1 MLIGHSLGGVAAL
14 LGSGLTPEAGL
25 ERRCKRSL
33 NRLPITNPSLLLQ
46 CQLPAEALP
55 VAAQPP
61 DGLRGVVVFNSFG
74 SLLWPLHGLKRL
86 GVPVLMVGGSLDLVT
101 PPIAEQLELFLP
113 VGHDRSRLVLVE
125 GGSHFSPV
133 RVSVG
138 EEALLR
144 LGADLVGAPPDVVQA
159 LLLRLTEDFLES
171 VEPPPAPG
179 MPPQRLRLNGVNA
192 HVLDGPAAAAWQ
204 QRLTPVRAGS

>member
-1 MLIGHSLGGVAAL
+1 
-14 LGSGLTPEAGL
+14 
-25 ERRCKRSL
+25 
-33 NRLPITNPSLLLQ
+33 
-46 CQLPAEALP
+46 
-55 VAAQPP
+55 
-61 DGLRGVVVFNSFG
+61 
-74 SLLWPLHGLKRL
+74 
-86 GVPVLMVGGSLDLVT
+86 
-101 PPIAEQLELFLP
+101 
-113 VGHDRSRLVLVE
+113 
-125 GGSHFSPV
+125 V

-159 LLLRLTEDFLES
+159 LLLRLTEEFLES

-179 MPPQRLRLNGVNA
+179 MPPQRLRLDGVNA